1 MDDGAH
7 FWATLDTLDPDGA
20 TLDADALHERLF
32 EPLAK
37 HFVGITL
44 AGTASTHYEQS
55 GAWGAEL
62 ELPSNEQL
70 VLRVSPPNLLAILA
84 AGNMPAHVILVVR
97 RRCRTSA
104 FDQTRFCLFWHRAS
118 AANRVTDFQ
127 HMERAGAT
135 VGGRNCPLFAL
146 RVFCH
151 HDPLR
156 ANSSYHGSEDWA
168 TIEKDGFQIVR
179 PHAYSVVSNQIFV
192 THPAPGMSQWC
203 LAAACLGLDLADARR
218 QPLEVIPQHEW
229 ENQNHRLAAEVRDF
243 LQEEDKKEP
252 KFSHACANAFLA
264 TDALDCLG
272 CVSFL
277 GSTIYEGAW
286 PDALHLPG
294 GIPLVVAACVRLAT
308 SHRRFG
314 LGTAPMASDEMTNDR
329 FRSCFEATW
338 SAFDQH
344 GNLAIDLALQRAMSE
359 ASEAVGHQL
368 VRDYVQSYRRS
379 GQSCISRSFGLTR
392 EDLVEADFSASYL
405 RDPITAAYAAVAKA
419 DLGEAQAIQNDG
431 LDLFSPDLCL
441 HRTRTQKTIC
451 LFVVSSVERWLRLGS
466 YGGTNEDGAHHEKLQ
481 RRRVLPA
488 GELRAKVRSGLA
500 ATIAKQAGAEDEH
513 EARQMVA
520 RISQR
525 LEDILQGCEDET
537 MVRCPT
543 EDELL
548 NLDVLPDVFSDA
560 EAPPDDEDD
569 KPGIDDA
576 AMQSA
581 VKTLKILFS
590 QGPAA
595 MFRLFGLQ
603 ATLFSECAKI
613 SCADC
618 DADVNLL
625 DTFVLESSCA
635 KCNRPRCMNCARL
648 ELAKKKRDQTTTC
661 RHCAPQAWTNVR

>member
-1 MDDGAH
+1 MGSGARH
-7 FWATLDTLDPDGA
+7 WATLDTLDPYAG
-20 TLDADALHERLF
+20 TLDAEALHKRLF

-44 AGTASTHYEQS
+44 AGTASAHYEQS

-70 VLRVSPPNLLAILA
+70 VLRVSPPHLLQILD
-84 AGNMPAHVILVVR
+84 AGNMPAHVIVVLR

-104 FDQTRFCLFWHRAS
+104 FDETRFCLFWHRAS

-127 HMERAGAT
+127 QMEYAGMT

-151 HDPLR
+151 HDPRR
-156 ANSSYHGSEDWA
+156 ANSSYHGSQMWA
-168 TIEKDGFQIVR
+168 TIDQDGFQIVR
-179 PHAYSVVSNQIFV
+179 PHAYSVVAHRIMAV
-192 THPAPGMSQWC
+192 HPAPGMSQWC

-218 QPLEVIPQHEW
+218 TPLEVIPKNEW
-229 ENQNHRLAAEVRDF
+229 ENQNQRLASEVRTV
-243 LQEEDKKEP
+243 LKEEDEREP
-252 KFSHACANAFLA
+252 RFSHACANAFLA

-294 GIPLVVAACVRLAT
+294 GIPLVVATCVRLAT

-314 LGTAPMASDEMTNDR
+314 LGTSPMPSDELSNDR
-329 FRSCFEATW
+329 FRSCFEASW
-338 SAFDQH
+338 NPFDEH
-344 GNLAIDLALQRAMSE
+344 GNLATDLAIQRAMGE
-359 ASEAVGHQL
+359 ASEAIGSEL

-379 GQSCISRSFGLTR
+379 GQSCISRSFGLAR
-392 EDLVEADFSASYL
+392 EDLVEADFSASAV
-405 RDPITAAYAAVAKA
+405 RDPITAAYATVAKA
-419 DLGEAQAIQNDG
+419 ELGEQHAIQNDG
-431 LDLFSPDLCL
+431 LDLFSPDLCPF
-441 HRTRTQKTIC
+441 RARTQKTVT
-451 LFVVSSVERWLRLGS
+451 LFIVSSVERWIRLGS
-466 YGGTNEDGAHHEKLQ
+466 YGGTTEIGAHHEKMQ
-481 RRRVLPA
+481 RRKVISA
-488 GELRAKVRSGLA
+488 GELRAKVKSGLA
-500 ATIAKQAGAEDEH
+500 AIIARQAGAEDE
-513 EARQMVA
+513 EQARRMVA
-520 RISQR
+520 RMTLR
-525 LEDILQGCEDET
+525 LEEILQECDDET

-543 EDELL
+543 EGELL
-548 NLDVLPDVFSDA
+548 DLDNVPDIFTDADADDDNDEHGPAIDA
-560 EAPPDDEDD
+560 E
-569 KPGIDDA
+569 

-581 VKTLKILFS
+581 VNVLKILFS

-618 DADVNLL
+618 DAEVNLL
-625 DTFVLESSCA
+625 DTFVLQSSCPN
-635 KCNRPRCMNCARL
+635 CNRPRCMKCARL
-648 ELAKKKRDQTTTC
+648 ELAKKKRDRATCC
-661 RHCAPQAWTNVR
+661 RHCN